1 MHLPLN
7 EDVLLI
13 GMLVYPNI
21 GVFEDTLGMVDPQ
34 GRAASAIDIQ
44 SGLLLPAL
52 IGLEMDLVHA
62 IVDGTGFVVEVSN
75 VVTVTI
81 GA

>member
-1 MHLPLN
+1 MKVTTGYHCKYSETSGPL
-7 EDVLLI
+7 
-13 GMLVYPNI
+13 G
-21 GVFEDTLGMVDPQ
+21 
-34 GRAASAIDIQ
+34 SDIQ